1 MEDVPGSDAAE
12 YTEEETGTLEE
23 PTDNPPLEDP
33 AATEIVTD
41 PGAVE
46 IIEDSW
52 TLEDAPEFEALS
64 CDDAALWTL
73 EATRRDEVSPRL
85 VLAAAPLLE
94 PDAEAEAEADSIED
108 PGTLAVP
115 LLGAEDLL
123 AEDSAGKKLEP
134 APTLALADVEVSKLV
149 LAAPLLWI
157 DKELDEAAPDEV
169 PLKLEL
175 AAAPLLEAE
184 ADTEYVEV
192 PETLD
197 TPLLK
202 ADDSIAEE
210 AASEEPA
217 SKLELALLVGI
228 DDEEAPKMPVLATPP
243 LGIDE
248 KLGEAIGEELPP

>member
-1 MEDVPGSDAAE
+1 
-12 YTEEETGTLEE
+12 
-23 PTDNPPLEDP
+23 
-33 AATEIVTD
+33 
-41 PGAVE
+41 
-46 IIEDSW
+46 
-52 TLEDAPEFEALS
+52 
-64 CDDAALWTL
+64 
-73 EATRRDEVSPRL
+73 

-94 PDAEAEAEADSIED
+94 PDAEAEAEAKADRIED

-123 AEDSAGKKLEP
+123 AEDSAGKRLE
-134 APTLALADVEVSKLV
+134 
-149 LAAPLLWI
+149 
-157 DKELDEAAPDEV
+157 
-169 PLKLEL
+169 LEL

-202 ADDSIAEE
+202 ADDSVAEE
-210 AASEEPA
+210 AAKEPA

-228 DDEEAPKMPVLATPP
+228 DDEEAPKMPILATPP

-248 KLGEAIGEELPP
+248 KLEEAIGEELPP